1 MTYAF
6 SQKRSHCPG
15 LVTFILLVVLL
26 LHEGFLQ
33 SAGASWIR
41 GSTAVS
47 LAEERAFPASP
58 QPPYRLV
65 FYDNMRYPVTAEN
78 GLPLAVWAH
87 KDFSPLIA
95 VDADPWVGVSVF
107 RATSAESAL
116 ADRLYANVQLRLI
129 LEEYERMQQRAREV
143 LEGLGLHLFMPDQGK
158 TLSPTVLK
166 ALHDSTPSASS
177 EELSLEAKLERLR
190 AAYRQAASDEAAAM
204 AAESG
209 ASSTVFLA
217 MTASPSSSSP
227 QASQGRGSE
236 KVSVPGSVEGR
247 AGSAS
252 ASFSGERPPLPEP
265 PPFFGPF
272 DGVRRSVQEEI
283 PLPWAFRAGLAVLRF
298 VLMHKL
304 EILAAI
310 LIVFALFWVLAV
322 VFATHRKGA

>member
-1 MTYAF
+1 MAYAF
-6 SQKRSHCPG
+6 SQKMSHCPG
-15 LVTFILLVVLL
+15 RVTFILLVVLL
-26 LHEGFLQ
+26 LPEGFLQ
-33 SAGASWIR
+33 SAEASWIR
-41 GSTAVS
+41 GSTVVP

-58 QPPYRLV
+58 KPPYRLV

-87 KDFSPLIA
+87 RDFSPLIA

-143 LEGLGLHLFMPDQGK
+143 LEGLGLHFFTPDQGK

-166 ALHDSTPSASS
+166 ALHDSTFTASS

-204 AAESG
+204 PAE
-209 ASSTVFLA
+209 AEPSSTVFLA
-217 MTASPSSSSP
+217 MTASPSSWGP
-227 QASQGRGSE
+227 QASQGRESGKPGASGS
-236 KVSVPGSVEGR
+236 GEGKPV
-247 AGSAS
+247 SAS
-252 ASFSGERPPLPEP
+252 SASPGERPPLPEP

-272 DGVRRSVQEEI
+272 DGVRRSVQEEV
-283 PLPWAFRAGLAVLRF
+283 PLPWVFRAGLALLRF
-298 VLMHKL
+298 VLTHKV
-304 EILAAI
+304 EILAAF
-310 LIVFALFWVLAV
+310 LIVFALFWVLAIV
-322 VFATHRKGA
+322 VASNRKGV